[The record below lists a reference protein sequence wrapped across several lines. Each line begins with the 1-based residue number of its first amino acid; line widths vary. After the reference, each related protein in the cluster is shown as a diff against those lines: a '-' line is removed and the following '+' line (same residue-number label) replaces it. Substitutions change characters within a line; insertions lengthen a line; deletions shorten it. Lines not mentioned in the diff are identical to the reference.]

1 MQKESHLKPYLSII
15 KDKPVYPVIFDKNR
29 VVLSMPPIINGNC
42 FNYYFY
48 YFYKKF
54 FYSGD
59 HSKITLNTKNVFIE
73 TTANDLNKV
82 FGISIFVSHMHY
94 FFFLTLLQ

>member
-1 MQKESHLKPYLSII
+1 MVIALIIILSII
-15 KDKPVYPVIFDKNR
+15 I
-29 VVLSMPPIINGNC
+29 LQ
-42 FNYYFY
+42 
-48 YFYKKF
+48 KKF

-82 FGISIFVSHMHY
+82 FGISIFGSHMHY
-94 FFFLTLLQ
+94 FFLALLQ